1 MWYIVKTDVF
11 TEQKSIDLLGEKFK
25 DTIVDFYFPMGR
37 RTYKNELGEKKV
49 RFTPV
54 LQGLFF
60 IRVQSENVWR
70 AFFPNMATSCIR
82 VLIIVRE
89 VPRW

>member
-37 RTYKNELGEKKV
+37 RTYKNELGEKKYV
-49 RFTPV
+49 SPQSCKDCFSSEY
-54 LQGLFF
+54 
-60 IRVQSENVWR
+60 RVKNVWR